1 MSEKKC
7 HCFFGEITPIFY
19 SSFKKNF
26 FFLEFQN
33 FLKPSKIHQSQHF
46 NRQGKRLRIVPQVAR
61 LAQAFKPVLC
71 MMEHLKQSYFTNGI
85 RFSDLFGGGWGVCP
99 SIVSLSH
106 KLITRVGFTSP
117 LSQIWF
123 FLIRFCHFHIDQK
136 QVSLQRRNRDWVI
149 CVVIK
154 YSNWGGKKYQQN
166 LDLIAKSSY
175 SSSQAFSEQN
185 YYPLNWYFVIDYFL
199 TIWWDDE
206 SHFTEVMWVD
216 LSTTAVAFNI
226 YRTKLLVVNCSI

>member
-1 MSEKKC
+1 
-7 HCFFGEITPIFY
+7 
-19 SSFKKNF
+19 
-26 FFLEFQN
+26 
-33 FLKPSKIHQSQHF
+33 
-46 NRQGKRLRIVPQVAR
+46 
-61 LAQAFKPVLC
+61 
-71 MMEHLKQSYFTNGI
+71 MEHLKQSYFTNGI

-99 SIVSLSH
+99 STVSLSH

-185 YYPLNWYFVIDYFL
+185 YYPHWIGTLWL
-199 TIWWDDE
+199 TIFWPSGE
-206 SHFTEVMWVD
+206 MMNHTLQRSCELT
-216 LSTTAVAFNI
+216 
-226 YRTKLLVVNCSI
+226 YLLLQWPLISIAQNYS